1 MIMSEQSLYERLG
14 GIYSIAAVVNHF
26 AKSLAE
32 DPVAG
37 KNSSNSFIKDWHAN
51 RSWREPGF
59 IVLTTL
65 WVSEKAGGPY
75 EYVSTLPNDGG
86 LDLEPTHYDMKLTSE
101 EFDAAGDVL
110 ANTLDHFEVPE
121 KEKNEV
127 LGAFTAHTDEV
138 ISGTIK

>member
-1 MIMSEQSLYERLG
+1 MSERSLYERLG
-14 GIYSIAAVVNHF
+14 GIYSIAAVVEHF
-26 AKSLAE
+26 AKALAE

-37 KNSSNSFIKDWHAN
+37 KNSSNPFLKDWYAN
-51 RSWREPGF
+51 RRGREAGF

-75 EYVSTLPNDGG
+75 KYVSTVPNNDS
-86 LDLEPTHYDMKLTSE
+86 LDLEPTHYDMKLTE
-101 EFDAAGDVL
+101 DEFDAAGNVL

-127 LGAFTAHTDEV
+127 LDAFIAHKDEV
-138 ISGTIK
+138 NSGTIK

>member
-1 MIMSEQSLYERLG
+1 MAEKSLYERLG
-14 GIYSIAAVVNHF
+14 GIYNIAAVVDHF
-26 AKSLAE
+26 AKALAE

-37 KNSSNSFIKDWHAN
+37 VNSTNPFLKDWYAN
-51 RSWREPGF
+51 RKWRAPGF

-75 EYVSTLPNDGG
+75 NYVSTVPNEKS
-86 LDLEPTHYDMKLTSE
+86 LDLEPTHYDMKLTDE
-101 EFDAAGDVL
+101 EFDAAGQVL
-110 ANTLDHFEVPE
+110 ADTLDHFDMPE

-127 LGAFTAHTDEV
+127 LAAFTAHKDEV